1 MARPERFE
9 LPAFWFVARRS
20 IQLSY
25 GRIGEAHSRGPPR
38 GRQGRIHPPK
48 PPQPSLLALT
58 GRNMRFGM
66 EPSPLPV
73 PFSPPLLTL
82 AVAERLIVA
91 QDRGEPRIT
100 LSLDLGKSTAIVE
113 PGSEDWSCSLGR
125 FPYPFGL
132 KERTVYAWTGSAFEA
147 VSRYE
152 GALYK
157 LVPTDWGP
165 PTFEIDGIKML
176 PTAKISP
183 FEDAED
189 KVAMIRP
196 RGKRVLDCCGGLGYF
211 AHWCL
216 IEGAAEVH
224 SFEKS
229 DAVLWLRG
237 INPWS
242 PRGDSRLKL
251 KLGDISKIITD
262 LPAAGFDAVL
272 HDPPRFGTAGE
283 LYSQV
288 FYDEL
293 ARVLVPGGM
302 LFHYTGTPNKLTSG
316 RDVQREV
323 RRRLQKSGFEAQA
336 EGDGVLARRMAQG
349 AVVRAAAATRSLRSR
364 RAPR

>member
-1 MARPERFE
+1 MEMGPITR
-9 LPAFWFVARRS
+9 AFA
-20 IQLSY
+20 
-25 GRIGEAHSRGPPR
+25 
-38 GRQGRIHPPK
+38 
-48 PPQPSLLALT
+48 
-58 GRNMRFGM
+58 
-66 EPSPLPV
+66 
-73 PFSPPLLTL
+73 PPLLTL

-100 LSLDLGKSTAIVE
+100 VSLDLGKSTAIVE
-113 PGSEDWSCSLGR
+113 PRAENWACPLGE

-132 KERTVYAWTGSAFEA
+132 KDRTVYAWTGSAFEA

-157 LVPTDWGP
+157 LVPTEWGP

-176 PTAKISP
+176 PTAKVSP

-189 KVAMIRP
+189 KVAMIKP

-216 IEGAAEVH
+216 IEQAAEVL

-229 DAVLWLRG
+229 EAVLWLRG

-251 KLGDISKIITD
+251 TLADISKKITE
-262 LPAAGFDAVL
+262 LPTGGFDAVL

-283 LYSQV
+283 LYSQA

-293 ARVLVPGGM
+293 ARVMVPGGL
-302 LFHYTGTPNKLTSG
+302 LFHYTGTPNKITSG
-316 RDVQREV
+316 RDVPREV
-323 RRRLQKSGFEAQA
+323 KRRLQKSAFETQI
-336 EGDGVLARRMAQG
+336 EGDGVLARRVA
-349 AVVRAAAATRSLRSR
+349 RSAMRRGLTESTPMDASRPPRSR
-364 RAPR
+364 MRR

>member
-1 MARPERFE
+1 M
-9 LPAFWFVARRS
+9 
-20 IQLSY
+20 
-25 GRIGEAHSRGPPR
+25 G
-38 GRQGRIHPPK
+38 
-48 PPQPSLLALT
+48 LA
-58 GRNMRFGM
+58 GRNIGLGM
-66 EPSPLPV
+66 ESGPLTR
-73 PFSPPLLTL
+73 PFAPPLLTL
-82 AVAERLIVA
+82 AVAERLIIA
-91 QDRGEPRIT
+91 QDRGEARIT
-100 LSLDLGKSTAIVE
+100 VSLDLGKSTAIVE
-113 PGSEDWSCSLGR
+113 PKAENWACSLGE

-132 KERTVYAWTGSAFEA
+132 KDRTVYAWTGGAFEA

-157 LVPTDWGP
+157 LVPTEWGP

-176 PTAKISP
+176 PTARMSP

-196 RGKRVLDCCGGLGYF
+196 RGKRVLDCCAGLGYF

-216 IEGAAEVH
+216 IEQAAEVH

-229 DAVLWLRG
+229 EAVIWLRG
-237 INPWS
+237 LNPWS

-251 KLGDISKIITD
+251 TVGDISKKIVD
-262 LPAAGFDAVL
+262 LPQGGFDAIL

-293 ARVLVPGGM
+293 ARVLVPGGL

-323 RRRLQKSGFEAQA
+323 RRRLQKSGFDADIA
-336 EGDGVLARRMAQG
+336 GDGVLAKRATASARVAMRGRR
-349 AVVRAAAATRSLRSR
+349 
-364 RAPR
+364 

>member
-1 MARPERFE
+1 
-9 LPAFWFVARRS
+9 
-20 IQLSY
+20 
-25 GRIGEAHSRGPPR
+25 
-38 GRQGRIHPPK
+38 
-48 PPQPSLLALT
+48 LALAE
-58 GRNMRFGM
+58 RNMLLGM
-66 EPSPLPV
+66 ETGPLTRPLT
-73 PFSPPLLTL
+73 PPLLTI

-100 LSLDLGKSTAIVE
+100 VSLDLGKSTVTVE
-113 PGSEDWSCSLGR
+113 TGAEDWSCALGS

-132 KERTVYAWTGSAFEA
+132 KDRTVYAWTGSAFEA
-147 VSRYE
+147 VSRFE

-176 PTAKISP
+176 PTAKVSP
-183 FEDAED
+183 FEDARL
-189 KVAMIRP
+189 KVAMIAP

-216 IEGAAEVH
+216 IDQVAEVR

-229 DAVLWLRG
+229 EAVLWLRG

-242 PRGDSRLKL
+242 PRPDARMRTVI
-251 KLGDISKIITD
+251 GDIAKKIVE
-262 LPAAGFDAVL
+262 LPAGGFDAIL

-283 LYSQV
+283 LYSQN

-293 ARVLVPGGM
+293 ARVIVPGGL
-302 LFHYTGTPNKLTSG
+302 LFHYTGTPNKITSG
-316 RDVQREV
+316 RDVQKEV
-323 RRRLQKSGFEAQA
+323 RRRLHKSGFEAEI
-336 EGDGVLARRMAQG
+336 EGDGVLARRAVQG
-349 AVVRAAAATRSLRSR
+349 AVLRAAGATRSPRPR